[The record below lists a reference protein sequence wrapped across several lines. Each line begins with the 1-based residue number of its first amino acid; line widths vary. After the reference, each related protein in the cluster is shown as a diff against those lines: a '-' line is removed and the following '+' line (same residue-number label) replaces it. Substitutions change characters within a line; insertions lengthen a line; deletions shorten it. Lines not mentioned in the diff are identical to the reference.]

1 MPKALIFDV
10 DGTLAETERDGHR
23 VAFNRAFAEF
33 SLDWY
38 WDVDTYGELLL
49 VSGGKERI
57 SHFMRAHNPPTPRFA
72 DNDAFIARL
81 HACKTA
87 HYLGIVRGNEMPAR
101 PGVLRL
107 VEQARARGVHL
118 AIATTTS
125 PENVDALL
133 GAWYGPQWPMIFP
146 VLAAGD
152 EVRRKKP
159 DPEVYALALAR
170 LGLAAD
176 ECVAIEDSSAGSA
189 AADAAGVD
197 VLVTRSEYFRDQ
209 EHAGALAVLDG
220 LGESDAPARGHA
232 DGASFSGVVTL
243 EQIDAWQRARRAR
256 SPSAAKMPDGARLP
270 A

>member
-72 DNDAFIARL
+72 DNDTFIARL

-87 HYLGIVRGNEMPAR
+87 HYLDIVRGNEMPAR
-101 PGVLRL
+101 HGVRRL
-107 VEQARARGVHL
+107 VEQARERGVQL

-133 GAWYGPQWPMIFP
+133 GAWYGSQWRMLFP

-152 EVRRKKP
+152 EAQRKKP
-159 DPEVYALALAR
+159 DPDIYALALAR

-176 ECVAIEDSSAGSA
+176 ECVAIEDSPAGTA
-189 AADAAGVD
+189 AAVAAGVD
-197 VLVTRSEYFRDQ
+197 VLVTRSVYFGHQEY
-209 EHAGALAVLDG
+209 AGALAVLDG
-220 LGESDAPARGHA
+220 LGEPDAPARGHA
-232 DGASFSGVVTL
+232 SGASFAGVVTL
-243 EQIDAWQRARRAR
+243 EQIDAWQQARRAR
-256 SPSAAKMPDGARLP
+256 SANAATTPDGARLP

>member
-38 WDVDTYGELLL
+38 WDVDTYGKLLL

-57 SHFMRAHNPPTPRFA
+57 SHFMRSHNPPTPRFA

-87 HYLGIVRGNEMPAR
+87 HYLDIVRGNEMPAR
-101 PGVLRL
+101 PGVRRL
-107 VEQARARGVHL
+107 VDQARERGVHL

-133 GAWYGPQWPMIFP
+133 GAWYGPQWRMIFP
-146 VLAAGD
+146 VVAAGD

-159 DPEVYALALAR
+159 DPEIYALALAR
-170 LGLAAD
+170 LGLAGD
-176 ECVAIEDSSAGSA
+176 ECVAIEDSAAGTA
-189 AADAAGVD
+189 AASAAGVD
-197 VLVTRSEYFRDQ
+197 VLVTRSEYFRLQ
-209 EHAGALAVLDG
+209 EHEGALAVLDG
-220 LGESDAPARGHA
+220 LGEPDAPARGRA
-232 DGASFSGVVTL
+232 DHASFAGAVTL
-243 EQIDAWQRARRAR
+243 EQIDAWQLARRAR
-256 SPSAAKMPDGARLP
+256 AEGAANTPAGARQP